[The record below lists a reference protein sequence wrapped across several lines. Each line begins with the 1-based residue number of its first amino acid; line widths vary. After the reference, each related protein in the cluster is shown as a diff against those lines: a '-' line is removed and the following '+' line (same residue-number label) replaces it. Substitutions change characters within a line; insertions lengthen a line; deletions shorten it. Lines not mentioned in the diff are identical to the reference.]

1 MNNHYFIWA
10 MTVWG
15 TVQIVTQSKLFA
27 GFRGLFTPA
36 EPGQPIRTLSQFFGS
51 LFSCSLCFGWWVGAA
66 VHLIGFGLL
75 SNDMGIKA
83 ILVPEMFAPFGGDA
97 VAVVPRSAA
106 GWAIAVVM
114 MILDGA
120 AGSALSEGINAMADR
135 LERR

>member
-1 MNNHYFIWA
+1 MNDHYFIWA

-51 LFSCSLCFGWWVGAA
+51 LFSCSLCFGWWIGAA
-66 VHLIGFGLL
+66 VHLIGLGLL

-83 ILVPEMFAPFGGDA
+83 IAPLGGD
-97 VAVVPRSAA
+97 VATVAPHSAA

-114 MILDGA
+114 MVLDGA